1 MKKMEEKRTFWL
13 SGGRMVPKDRS
24 NPNSYKVRRA
34 KVGGYKDYFDDQQ
47 VEQIEAYVAEHLSPF
62 FAYTRT
68 EQAADN
74 TAELD
79 SQASGS

>member
-1 MKKMEEKRTFWL
+1 MEEKRTFWL

-47 VEQIEAYVAEHLSPF
+47 VKQIDAYVAENLSPF
-62 FAYTRT
+62 FGYARSQQT
-68 EQAADN
+68 ADN
-74 TAELD
+74 TADLD
-79 SQASGS
+79 SQASGC

>member
-13 SGGRMVPKDRS
+13 SGGRMVPKDRA

-47 VEQIEAYVAEHLSPF
+47 VEQIDAYVAKNLSPF
-62 FAYTRT
+62 FDYTPAQ
-68 EQAADN
+68 QAADD
-74 TAELD
+74 TAEP
-79 SQASGS
+79 QIKVSGS